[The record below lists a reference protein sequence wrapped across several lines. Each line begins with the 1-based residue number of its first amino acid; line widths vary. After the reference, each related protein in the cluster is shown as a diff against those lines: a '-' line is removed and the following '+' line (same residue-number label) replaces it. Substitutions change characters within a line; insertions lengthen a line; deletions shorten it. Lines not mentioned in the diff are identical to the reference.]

1 MNFSWISIAVLA
13 LALYISVLVHQDQG
27 IMTEISRRGASYS
40 FKNEQISIIVPTYK
54 EVMNLRILT
63 ERVFDGTLTD
73 IIQSSA
79 SYTYSYLSCISP

>member
-1 MNFSWISIAVLA
+1 MLQDDLMTIRCTTALIIVFSFKYRCMNFSWISIAVLA

-63 ERVFDGTLTD
+63 
-73 IIQSSA
+73 
-79 SYTYSYLSCISP
+79 